1 MPHEASF
8 QHPGDPATRA
18 ASEAPRVGRL
28 RQRAL
33 SRPLF
38 ELPRRARAPRVLAR
52 RLPARRLPPPRCGP
66 SARQWCSRATPLR
79 WRRSSVLRKPRQP
92 PPALPTTRSSNSPGI
107 SPIQRLARRWPSPAQ
122 PATSGLAPQPACI
135 PSRLSPRLHGRYPA
149 LRSTAAC
156 APVTPSSDRSIASVT
171 LVEPGEDL
179 VRLVDDDKV
188 ERRTGGKRFRSAF
201 TPGELTADQIDPRGG
216 EVRVIL
222 ARLDAEQVQQ
232 LVLPLSN
239 QGLGDN
245 EQDALRAFGAAL
257 GDDETGLDGL
267 AQPDFVGEDAPS
279 LAETSKREDDGVDLV
294 RIRIDPA
301 TRGVSFCMETA
312 FADPRGAKVDFV
324 KECRSNGYT
333 VVLVF
338 IGLESADLSCGR
350 RRDSHA
356 RLPICTSTHLCRS
369 SVPLR
374 QQFGRSALSFVA
386 EFRNGR
392 RRRRKGYRPA
402 WTGFLEA

>member
-232 LVLPLSN
+232 LVCHCPIRD
-239 QGLGDN
+239 LGTMS
-245 EQDALRAFGAAL
+245 RMRC
-257 GDDETGLDGL
+257 
-267 AQPDFVGEDAPS
+267 APS
-279 LAETSKREDDGVDLV
+279 
-294 RIRIDPA
+294 
-301 TRGVSFCMETA
+301 
-312 FADPRGAKVDFV
+312 
-324 KECRSNGYT
+324 
-333 VVLVF
+333 
-338 IGLESADLSCGR
+338 
-350 RRDSHA
+350 A
-356 RLPICTSTHLCRS
+356 RLWAMTRPASMVLPSPTS
-369 SVPLR
+369 
-374 QQFGRSALSFVA
+374 SARMHPPS
-386 EFRNGR
+386 R
-392 RRRRKGYRPA
+392 RRRSAKMTA
-402 WTGFLEA
+402 SIWCGFGSIRRLEASRSAWRRPLPTLEAPRSIL